1 MTIAAYK
8 TIGNVRKA
16 LIGLL
21 LVGASCVS
29 SQASAALVLFTLTG
43 PAPASFTLDQSP
55 TPSSVTPN
63 YFVMTNVVGTFLGAP
78 SSHINLTFNDNGHWN
93 IGIFNFDGPKIVDF
107 FGSNAPLFSGTTA
120 TPTFNLGTYSFE
132 GAFSSA
138 LNLTGGGSTLSI
150 TSVPGGVPEPSTWM
164 MMVAGFG
171 LLGGAMRYGNNAR
184 AGAKTASL
192 T

>member
-16 LIGLL
+16 VIGLL

-29 SQASAALVLFTLTG
+29 SQASAALVLFNLTG
-43 PAPASFTLDQSP
+43 IATTASFTLDQSP
-55 TPSSVTPN
+55 KPLLFAGTQFDIN
-63 YFVMTNVVGTFLGAP
+63 NVNGFFQGAP
-78 SSHINLTFNDNGHWN
+78 ATFDLNFFESGGFAINFVNIAILANNG
-93 IGIFNFDGPKIVDF
+93 P
-107 FGSNAPLFSGTTA
+107 SLFSGTIAAPKFILGNYSLFGTSE
-120 TPTFNLGTYSFE
+120 TSNDSIPSIFN
-132 GAFSSA
+132 
-138 LNLTGGGSTLSI
+138 LSI

>member
-8 TIGNVRKA
+8 TIGNLRKA
-16 LIGLL
+16 VIGLL

-29 SQASAALVLFTLTG
+29 SQASAALVNFNLTG
-43 PAPASFTLDQSP
+43 DVTANFTVNQSP
-55 TPSSVTPN
+55 TPSIVN
-63 YFVMTNVVGTFLGAP
+63 FNNFRIDNV
-78 SSHINLTFNDNGHWN
+78 S
-93 IGIFNFDGPKIVDF
+93 GIFQGSPAIFKVAFGGGDF
-107 FGSNAPLFSGTTA
+107 GFSNGNTELMAIGFGSPLWSGTTA
-120 TPTFNLGTYSFE
+120 APKFILGDYSFHGFTSVLPE
-132 GAFSSA
+132 SVRTDGHYF
-138 LNLTGGGSTLSI
+138 LSI

>member
-16 LIGLL
+16 VIGLL

-29 SQASAALVLFTLTG
+29 SQASAALVLFNLTG
-43 PAPASFTLDQSP
+43 GATVSFTLDQSP
-55 TPSSVTPN
+55 TPFSVSSGGFGVDSFTKTVQGALVHVLAGFGTN
-63 YFVMTNVVGTFLGAP
+63 GGFFLKFGTTTVDVM
-78 SSHINLTFNDNGHWN
+78 SYSHT
-93 IGIFNFDGPKIVDF
+93 
-107 FGSNAPLFSGTTA
+107 PLFSGTTA
-120 TPTFNLGTYSFE
+120 TPTFILGNYSLRGDITTLDHPKSF
-132 GAFSSA
+132 
-138 LNLTGGGSTLSI
+138 GGVNLSI